1 MFIKG
6 LFFGIII
13 SLPVSLILLRV
24 FKGRFFMITSPY
36 FAGALYGFW
45 LWIVSLLLLFLDAV
59 YGFAGIAS
67 SETGLGLMAILTS
80 AHGGF
85 ITGGILAAL
94 VTEKFYPASGA

>member
-1 MFIKG
+1 MLIKG
-6 LFFGIII
+6 LFFGVVL
-13 SLPVSLILLRV
+13 SLPVSFALLRV
-24 FKGRFFMITSPY
+24 FKGRFFMISSPY

-45 LWIVSLLLLFLDAV
+45 LWIASLLLLFLDAM

-67 SETGLGLMAILTS
+67 GETGLGLMAILTS

-94 VTEKFYPASGA
+94 VIQKFYPPPGR